1 MPDKST
7 APEPL
12 VVDPKVAK
20 ALERYAERVGG
31 HLTADEVVYR
41 AILCYLTAQNTPD
54 AWDAIEES
62 EYFPPDNPN
71 DVARLDTGE
80 FDEPEQP

>member
-1 MPDKST
+1 MPDHT

-12 VVDPKVAK
+12 VVDPKVAQ
-20 ALERYAERVGG
+20 AIERYVERIGG

-54 AWDAIEES
+54 AWDAI
-62 EYFPPDNPN
+62 
-71 DVARLDTGE
+71 T
-80 FDEPEQP
+80 